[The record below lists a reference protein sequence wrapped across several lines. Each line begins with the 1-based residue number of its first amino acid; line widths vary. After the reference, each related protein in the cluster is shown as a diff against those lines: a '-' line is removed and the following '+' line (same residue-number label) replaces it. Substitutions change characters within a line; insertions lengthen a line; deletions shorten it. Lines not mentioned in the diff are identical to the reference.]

1 MNAEQSALGIL
12 LRNPQGS
19 ISWTTPFSDSGQ
31 SKVKPSQ
38 VNIEPGVKTPPDTI
52 HK

>member
-1 MNAEQSALGIL
+1 MLSSQLWGYFSEIPKVALAGQL
-12 LRNPQGS
+12 H
-19 ISWTTPFSDSGQ
+19 SDSGQ